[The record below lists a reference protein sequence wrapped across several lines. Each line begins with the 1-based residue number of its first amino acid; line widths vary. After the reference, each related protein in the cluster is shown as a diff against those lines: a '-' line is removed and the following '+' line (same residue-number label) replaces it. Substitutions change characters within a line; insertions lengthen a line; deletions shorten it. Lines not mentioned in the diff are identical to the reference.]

1 MSSDQVCAACG
12 AAVPFRSVSPYEGVS
27 ATFCEQCQDVA
38 GTLTKL
44 VDAVTLGSQGALQ
57 INTLGRLRRVEQVA
71 HELVR
76 RRMFAAIL
84 NKATWAEV
92 SEAVGLAPDE
102 AKRTYPMRDDPESN
116 FGWG

>member
-12 AAVPFRSVSPYEGVS
+12 AAVPSRSVSPYEGVP
-27 ATFCEQCQDVA
+27 ATFCEQCHDVA
-38 GTLTKL
+38 GRLSEL
-44 VDAVTLGSQGALQ
+44 VDAVSLGTQGALQ
-57 INTLGRLRRVEQVA
+57 IDTLGRLRRVEQVA

-84 NKATWAEV
+84 NKATWDEV
-92 SEAVGLAPDE
+92 SEAVGLSPDE
-102 AKRTYPMRDDPESN
+102 AKRAYPMRDDPESN